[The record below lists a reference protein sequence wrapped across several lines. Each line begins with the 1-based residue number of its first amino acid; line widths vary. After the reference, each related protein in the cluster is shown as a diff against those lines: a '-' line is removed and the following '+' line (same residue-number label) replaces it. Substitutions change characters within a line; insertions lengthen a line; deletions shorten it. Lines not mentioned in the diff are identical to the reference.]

1 MKSSRPGPSARSG
14 LFRSSS
20 FFAVDEADLALAED
34 AAAVHDGAA
43 IVDLQAALPP
53 RDALMVPLSNIAV
66 QRRPEDL
73 LINELD
79 DLLFWVIPSVL
90 TAQHFAHRIYFC
102 GQNGLAIAEIYVLR
116 ADFEHPKFS

>member
-1 MKSSRPGPSARSG
+1 MKSSRPGPLTKSG

-66 QRRPEDL
+66 QRRPEDSYSTL
-73 LINELD
+73 GVRYTATQLKSC
-79 DLLFWVIPSVL
+79 DLL
-90 TAQHFAHRIYFC
+90 QK
-102 GQNGLAIAEIYVLR
+102 LACQCQQQIIL
-116 ADFEHPKFS
+116 FH

>member
-1 MKSSRPGPSARSG
+1 MKSSRPGPLTKSG

-43 IVDLQAALPP
+43 IVDRQAALPP

-116 ADFEHPKFS
+116 ADFEHPRFS